1 MFAITGITG
10 QVGGALARALLAQGK
25 PVRAVVRDAAK
36 AARWTEAGCATAL
49 ADMNDATGMA
59 AAFSG
64 CEGVF
69 ILLPPNFDP
78 SPGFQES
85 RAIIAAIREALLQAR
100 PARVVVLSTVGAQ
113 AHQQS
118 LLTQLSLLEQ
128 ALADLPL
135 PVSFLRPGWFM
146 ENLQWDIAAA
156 RETGEITSYLRPL
169 DRAIPMVSAED
180 VGRAAAELL
189 LDSWTSHRVVELE
202 GPQRVSPLD
211 IAKALS
217 ERLGRP
223 VRAIAAPRADWE
235 ANFRA
240 QGMRNP
246 LPRMQML
253 EGFNEGWMSFEGT
266 PRQGVIDL
274 DEVVRR
280 LIEAQRAAQ
289 SQAVA

>member
-10 QVGGALARALLAQGK
+10 QVGGALSRALLAQGR
-25 PVRAVVRDAAK
+25 PVRAVARDAAK
-36 AARWTEAGCATAL
+36 AARCADSGCETAL
-49 ADMNDATGMA
+49 ADMNDAAAMG

-78 SPGFQES
+78 SPGFSES
-85 RAIIAAIREALLQAR
+85 LAIIAAVREALLASQPKRA
-100 PARVVVLSTVGAQ
+100 VVLSTVGAQ
-113 AHQQS
+113 AHQPS

-135 PVSFLRPGWFM
+135 PLTFLRPAWFM

-156 RETGEITSYLRPL
+156 RETGEITSYLQPL
-169 DRAIPMVSAED
+169 DRAIPMVSAQD
-180 VGRAAAELL
+180 VGQAAAELI
-189 LDSWTSHRVVELE
+189 LDSWTGHRVVELE
-202 GPQRVSPLD
+202 GPQRVAPLD
-211 IAKALS
+211 IAKALADH
-217 ERLGRP
+217 LGRP
-223 VRAIAAPRADWE
+223 VRAVAAKRSDWE

-253 EGFNEGWMSFEGT
+253 DGFNEGWMSFESGA
-266 PRQGVIDL
+266 PRRAATDL
-274 DEVVRR
+274 DEVARR
-280 LIEAQRAAQ
+280 LVGAQ
-289 SQAVA
+289 SQSVA